1 MKSKRMEKLK
11 NNIHDTALIFEGGGM
26 RASFSSGVL
35 NVLLEEEYYFDYVCG
50 VSAGASCTINYLS
63 RDQERARKSFI
74 DIAKY
79 PEFGGWGHFVKG
91 NGFFNAKWIYE
102 ETCRDILPF
111 DIDTFNANPAR
122 MKISA
127 IEADSAL
134 PRFWD
139 KTQLT
144 KLEQLVQAVRASS
157 TLPIMMPPL
166 TIDGKIYYDG
176 GLRNGLEL
184 DTARN
189 DGMTRFV
196 VVLTREKNY
205 RKTIQSHRPLLRF
218 YLRRYPKLLKLLAQR
233 HLNYNK
239 TLDELSALEN
249 SGHALLIY
257 PEKMA
262 INSSCR
268 DLAALEA
275 NYEQGYRQARQ
286 ILPKLENF
294 LKSN

>member
-1 MKSKRMEKLK
+1 MKKLK
-11 NNIHDTALIFEGGGM
+11 NNIHDVALIFEGGGM

-35 NVLLEEEYYFDYVCG
+35 NVLLEEKYFFDYVCG
-50 VSAGASCTINYLS
+50 VSAGASCIINYLS
-63 RDQERARKSFI
+63 RDPERAKKSFI

-79 PEFGGWGHFVKG
+79 PEFGGWKHFIKG
-91 NGFFNAKWIYE
+91 NGFFNAEWIYE
-102 ETCRDILPF
+102 KTCHTILPF
-111 DIDTFNANPAR
+111 DITTFNANPAR

-144 KLEQLVQAVRASS
+144 KLEDLVQVVRASS

-184 DTARN
+184 DTAKN

-239 TLDELSALEN
+239 TLDELSALEK
-249 SGHALLIY
+249 SGQAFLIY
-257 PEKMA
+257 PDKMP

-268 DLAALEA
+268 DLTALEA
-275 NYEQGYRQARQ
+275 NYQQGYCQARQ
-286 ILPKLENF
+286 ILPELEKF
-294 LKSN
+294 LKNT